1 MSNPVS
7 VLQPP
12 NNFAPVH
19 ILVNDIGIHI
29 ISYDTKVSSQEL
41 LEGVYYFDILICF
54 DAGKNNKFT
63 ERLHSSVDMVLLGTV
78 TKKFVCKNVKQDADS
93 GPVKRLN
100 DAVH

>member
-41 LEGVYYFDILICF
+41 PVLEGVYYFDILICL
-54 DAGKNNKFT
+54 DAGENNKFT
-63 ERLHSSVDMVLLGTV
+63 ERFQKTVNVLYVHSSVDVVLL
-78 TKKFVCKNVKQDADS
+78 
-93 GPVKRLN
+93 
-100 DAVH
+100 

>member
-1 MSNPVS
+1 MSNSAS

-41 LEGVYYFDILICF
+41 LEGVYYCDMLKRF
-54 DAGKNNKFT
+54 DAGKNNKFI
-63 ERLHSSVDMVLLGTV
+63 ERFPKTVHVLSVHRSVDVVYCKLLQRSLFA
-78 TKKFVCKNVKQDADS
+78 KMRSNVQ
-93 GPVKRLN
+93 
-100 DAVH
+100 